1 MFWKEDGAKFLIC
14 TSAGGEGINL
24 QAGRILFNYDLPWNP
39 MAVEQRIGRI
49 HRYGQQET
57 VQAYNLI
64 ARDTVEERIY
74 DLLELKLEQI
84 ARTIGKIDRRRT
96 NRWKIFVPRY
106 SACSALRQ
114 ITKHST

>member
-1 MFWKEDGAKFLIC
+1 
-14 TSAGGEGINL
+14 
-24 QAGRILFNYDLPWNP
+24 

-74 DLLELKLEQI
+74 DLLELKLDQI
-84 ARTIGKIDRRRT
+84 ARTIGKIDPAT
-96 NRWKIFVPRY
+96 NKPLEDFRSEILGLLGSSPN
-106 SACSALRQ
+106 
-114 ITKHST
+114 